1 MPELEKDCEAWQHD
15 MTTCQ
20 DLPFRYN
27 SSFRMWSGDGGVQWQ
42 THQKTEKFFVFGIDA
57 YLFQF
62 GHFAPIFEV

>member
-1 MPELEKDCEAWQHD
+1 

-27 SSFRMWSGDGGVQWQ
+27 VRVSYVVRERRVSMADSPENENKRKNFLDV
-42 THQKTEKFFVFGIDA
+42 H
-57 YLFQF
+57 LFQL